1 MVTAMIEEEK
11 ERFNLRNVFHGNKMF
26 LGICVASIL
35 VAAGIFVLLINGYIN
50 KYYSDYEVIQETQR
64 QDSNTE
70 QYLWRDGNLIK
81 YSKDGISEV
90 SISGKT
96 IWTGSYEM
104 SNPQVVTCGDYV
116 LVADIGGKDAYI
128 FNGEDTGTEL
138 SVDYEIKQ
146 ADVSKQGLVAL
157 LLEDTSS
164 DVINIYNPYA
174 VSSELLVEIPTNV
187 SDGYPVCMAISPDGT
202 SVVASYICVTSG
214 TAESRVAFYNF
225 SEVGKNSDCL
235 VGAKNY
241 QDSLVTDIKFL
252 SNNQVCLFG
261 DAGFY
266 IWKNM
271 KQPKQ
276 VQKKKVKK
284 EIKSV
289 FYNEKYIG
297 MVLNTGNKKHPYE
310 MDIYNIKG
318 SQVTSFSFSYEYDH
332 IELDGSEILFYSSKE
347 CGIFRLNGVLRFHK
361 NVEDGVSYFF
371 PAPGHNRYYLLN
383 DRTMQEI
390 KLQSK

>member
-1 MVTAMIEEEK
+1 MHADFREM
-11 ERFNLRNVFHGNKMF
+11 LRSNRLF
-26 LGICVASIL
+26 LVICTASIL
-35 VAAGIFVLLINGYIN
+35 VAVGIFVLLINGYIN
-50 KYYSDYEVIQETQR
+50 KYYSNYQVVRETQR
-64 QDSNTE
+64 EDGSSE
-70 QYLWRDGNLIK
+70 QYICRDGSLIR
-81 YSKDGISEV
+81 YSKDGISQ
-90 SISGKT
+90 IDIAGKT

-104 SNPQVVTCGDYV
+104 SNPQIAVCGDYV

-128 FNGEDTGTEL
+128 FSGEDTGTEL

-164 DVINIYNPYA
+164 DVINIYNPYDI
-174 VSSELLVEIPTNV
+174 SSKLLVEIPTNV

-225 SEVGKNSDCL
+225 SEVGQNSDCL
-235 VGAKNY
+235 VGAQNY
-241 QDSLVTDIKFL
+241 QDCLVTDIRFL
-252 SNNQVCLFG
+252 SNDRVCLFG
-261 DAGFY
+261 DVGFFV
-266 IWKNM
+266 WKNM
-271 KQPKQ
+271 KQPEQ
-276 VQKKKVKK
+276 VMKKKAKY

-297 MVLNTGNKKHPYE
+297 TVLNTGNKKKPYE
-310 MDIYNIKG
+310 MNIYNLKG
-318 SQVTSFSFSYEYDH
+318 TKITSFTFSYDYDH
-332 IELDGSEILFYSSKE
+332 IALEGSEILFYSSKE

-361 NVEDGVSYFF
+361 TVEDGVSYFF
-371 PAPGHNRYYLLN
+371 QAPGHNRYYLLN

-390 KLQSK
+390 KLAG

>member
-1 MVTAMIEEEK
+1 MVTAMFEREK
-11 ERFNLRNVFHGNKMF
+11 NRFVFWEMLRNNKMF
-26 LGICVASIL
+26 LGVCIASVFVA
-35 VAAGIFVLLINGYIN
+35 VGIFALLVNGYIN
-50 KYYSDYEVIQETQR
+50 KYYNNYEVVTETDR
-64 QDSNTE
+64 EDSSSQ
-70 QYLWRDGNLIK
+70 QYICRDGNLIK

-90 SISGKT
+90 TISGKT

-128 FNGEDTGTEL
+128 FSGDDTGTEL

-164 DVINIYNPYA
+164 DVINIYNPYD
-174 VSSELLVEIPTNV
+174 VSSKLLVEIPTNV

-225 SEVGKNSDCL
+225 SEVGQNSDGL
-235 VGAKNY
+235 VGAQNY
-241 QDSLVTDIKFL
+241 QDTLVTDVCFL
-252 SNNQVCLFG
+252 SNDQVCLFG

-276 VQKKKVKK
+276 ILKKKIKK

-289 FYNEKYIG
+289 FYNKKYIG
-297 MVLNTGNKKHPYE
+297 VVLNTDDTQNPYE
-310 MDIYNIKG
+310 LNLYNLKG
-318 SQVTSFSFSYEYDH
+318 TKVTSFTFSYDYDR
-332 IELDGSEILFYSSKE
+332 IELSGNEILYYSSKE
-347 CGIFRLNGVLRFHK
+347 CGVFRLNGVQRFHK
-361 NVEDGVSYFF
+361 TVEDGISYFF
-371 PAPGHNRYYLLN
+371 QAPRYNRYYLLN
-383 DRTMQEI
+383 DRSMQEI
-390 KLQSK
+390 KLTTK